1 MTLPVSFSILSMQRD
16 RLGVF
21 CLIAIL
27 GGLICHHSLAQLLRV
42 VAVWRLIALP
52 STSCQYSQFQQVM
65 YIGLQFLLFHSGLIL
80 GSVAQEHITNL
91 PAEVLST
98 PMGQMLAPML
108 SGVLVFC

>member
-1 MTLPVSFSILSMQRD
+1 
-16 RLGVF
+16 
-21 CLIAIL
+21 
-27 GGLICHHSLAQLLRV
+27 
-42 VAVWRLIALP
+42 
-52 STSCQYSQFQQVM
+52 M
-65 YIGLQFLLFHSGLIL
+65 YIGLQILLFNSGLIL